1 VPYLIDSDVI
11 IWALRGRS
19 EIVEILLNLS
29 EEESIACSAINVLEV
44 EVGAKPSEMKAVH
57 QHLGSYEILPVLP
70 STARKAAEI
79 LRSSS
84 RKPHRGKWADAV
96 IAATALLNDLTLVT
110 FNTRHYQY
118 PGLSLYPMKDLRDLY
133 T

>member
-1 VPYLIDSDVI
+1 MPYLIDSDVI
-11 IWALRGRS
+11 IWALQGRL
-19 EIVEILLNLS
+19 EIVELLLVLS
-29 EEESIACSAINVLEV
+29 EEDSIACSAVNVIEV
-44 EVGAKPSEMKAVH
+44 EVGAKPSEMKAVR
-57 QHLGSYEILPVLP
+57 QHLGGYEVLPLLP

-79 LRSSS
+79 LRSAS
-84 RKPHRGKWADAV
+84 RKPHRGEWADAA

-118 PGLSLYPMKDLRDLY
+118 QGLSLYPMKDLASG

>member
-1 VPYLIDSDVI
+1 MPYLIDSDVI

-19 EIVEILLNLS
+19 EIVELLLNLS

-70 STARKAAEI
+70 STARKAAEM
-79 LRSSS
+79 LRSAS
-84 RKPHRGKWADAV
+84 RKPHRGEWADAV

-118 PGLSLYPMKDLRDLY
+118 PGLSLYPTKDII
-133 T
+133 

>member
-1 VPYLIDSDVI
+1 MPYLIDSDII

-19 EIVEILLNLS
+19 DVVELLLDLS

-44 EVGAKPSEMKAVH
+44 EVGAKPSEMKAVR

-70 STARKAAEI
+70 QTAQKAAEF
-79 LRSSS
+79 LRMAS
-84 RKPHRGKWADAV
+84 RKPHKGGWADAI
-96 IAATALLNDLTLVT
+96 IAATALLNDMTLVT

-118 PGLSLYPMKDLRDLY
+118 PGLSLYPIEKRL
-133 T
+133 

>member
-1 VPYLIDSDVI
+1 MAYLIDSDVI
-11 IWALRGRS
+11 IWVLRGRS
-19 EIVEILLNLS
+19 ELVELLLNLS

-44 EVGAKPSEMKAVH
+44 EVGAKPSEMKAVR
-57 QHLGSYEILPVLP
+57 QHLESYEILPVLP

-84 RKPHRGKWADAV
+84 RKPHRGEWADAI

-110 FNTRHYQY
+110 FNKQHYQY
-118 PGLSLYPMKDLRDLY
+118 RGLSLYPMKNLI
-133 T
+133 